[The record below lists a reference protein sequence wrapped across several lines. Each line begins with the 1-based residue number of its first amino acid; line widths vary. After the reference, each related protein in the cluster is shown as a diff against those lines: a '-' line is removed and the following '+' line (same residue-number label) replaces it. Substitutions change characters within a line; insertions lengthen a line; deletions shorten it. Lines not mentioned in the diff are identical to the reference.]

1 MAEQK
6 TSMWLRIAEII
17 VGLIVLV
24 LGGYAVAYPGV
35 TAATLIAFLAV
46 GLLIISGIEFA
57 RVFSE
62 GISGWRRILNACLSI
77 IAFLLALAILIA
89 PVFYGGLTLGWLVA
103 LTLIFVGLAVATRGT
118 LGMLIVG
125 IIAVILGL
133 VALVWPAIGVATI
146 VLLVAIGLIIF
157 GLELIVSGLL
167 GRWV

>member
-1 MAEQK
+1 
-6 TSMWLRIAEII
+6 MWLRIAEII
-17 VGLIVLV
+17 VGLIVIV

-103 LTLIFVGLAVATRGT
+103 LTLIFVGLAVAARGT
-118 LGMLIVG
+118 PGMLIVG
-125 IIAVILGL
+125 IIAVILGF